1 MSFPEI
7 VESKNLLWGIT
18 CAVDNVRARR
28 KGILGKLYE
37 IQISPERGLRNSLK
51 FPSYFGMEYVR
62 PWNMG
67 KKLLESWKIWKSMGR
82 IIPYIMESKNV
93 PNHQLVVYSRMYP
106 TLSHFFRSRSSELHS
121 HGRATGLRAA
131 WAPPH
136 SSGRRCPAGASVWIW
151 VDAPRA
157 PNVSSPVLLGPPK
170 NMFLFGF
177 WWFVSLGEL
186 WLTGISGGSI
196 TS

>member
-1 MSFPEI
+1 
-7 VESKNLLWGIT
+7 
-18 CAVDNVRARR
+18 
-28 KGILGKLYE
+28 
-37 IQISPERGLRNSLK
+37 
-51 FPSYFGMEYVR
+51 
-62 PWNMG
+62 
-67 KKLLESWKIWKSMGR
+67 MGR
-82 IIPYIMESKNV
+82 MTSHILWKVKNV

-157 PNVSSPVLLGPPK
+157 PNVSSPGLLGPPK
-170 NMFLFGF
+170 NMGVSENNVPLKPMVHDHYPVFKWL
-177 WWFVSLGEL
+177 SLGIYPIFRHTKNMFFVRFLVVCFTRRTVANWDFRWIYSKLNGFINQQTNRTWGGHSCESIALKTSNPSEASHLDEL
-186 WLTGISGGSI
+186 KY
-196 TS
+196 